1 MTDAEKEMIRFLRME
16 GLGYGAVAERLG
28 LSENT
33 VKSYCRRNHLTGVAA
48 KERAK
53 VCRECVVPLA
63 SVPGRKGRKFCCG
76 GCRRDCCGHR
86 CGRIRSWYTGRRIMC
101 CPADIAGGSLKAM
114 GIGGGN
120 IVAMNAISGSGSGKG
135 EVRMTAEQF
144 EREKKY
150 QAAVAV
156 ARSMLEKGVIDEQD
170 FLRVEEKMREKF
182 RPVLGGFLL

>member
-1 MTDAEKEMIRFLRME
+1 
-16 GLGYGAVAERLG
+16 
-28 LSENT
+28 
-33 VKSYCRRNHLTGVAA
+33 
-48 KERAK
+48 
-53 VCRECVVPLA
+53 
-63 SVPGRKGRKFCCG
+63 
-76 GCRRDCCGHR
+76 
-86 CGRIRSWYTGRRIMC
+86 MC

>member
-1 MTDAEKEMIRFLRME
+1 MGWYQVTDAEKEMIRFLRME

-53 VCRECVVPLA
+53 VCRECGVPLA
-63 SVPGRKGRKFCCG
+63 SVPGRKGRKFWPVG
-76 GCRRDCCGHR
+76 
-86 CGRIRSWYTGRRIMC
+86 
-101 CPADIAGGSLKAM
+101 IAGGSLKAM
-114 GIGGGN
+114 EIGGGN
-120 IVAMNAISGSGSGKG
+120 IVAMNAISGHGSGKG
-135 EVRMTAEQF
+135 AVRMTAEQF